1 MKSDLDKIIAE
12 QKPLKIVRGLIIT
25 QTTIKDDSEILYTID
40 RDNLLPLQEY
50 FKGIQADKTA
60 PDFNPDDTVNLSRL
74 KYKLNQNMIYF
85 MFKTAK
91 PGQVVRY
98 ENKDYPGAMYVGQ
111 AIESSTDHNGLL
123 FRRILQHY
131 NEFGDLW
138 DKVQF
143 VITEKDDW
151 NSAVIDRLE
160 TLFIDSHR
168 HAGQYAYLNSKQEG
182 EHDTKAIA
190 EEARCMSLV
199 TMKVPQL
206 LKAVD
211 NYAYFDDQDKN
222 LQNIY
227 LEGLVRIQQE
237 TIKKT
242 AVEAQKLAATSN
254 ITKQQAIQRVRQEIV
269 CEVNTPEKAVDACI
283 DTIDWSK
290 VDCTTTFV
298 NISCKDGQFI
308 RSLFQKLYILEKE
321 RGYFKRYGQD
331 EDKYIIDNIFRS
343 QLFAVTTTDQ
353 VVTASRINAYTVDGL
368 YERNKKSNE
377 VGHPVYL
384 IQDKNIVNNIR
395 YIPYLTELMSGTYGK
410 DQVFHWLSAIQ
421 KNRPDYMNGI
431 FKDANGAEVL
441 WWAIK
446 QNNRY
451 TGSFREIPY
460 LEVGNIINE
469 IMHMNIKQIERD
481 QLTKSFE
488 ERWIL
493 KPLGVTDRKQLTGQQ
508 IKAYFKRVYGYD
520 LDGTFNKPLTDT
532 TDIYKKAIELMH
544 KEKQQWLNR
553 ILAVELIRKEFEL
566 MKIDVVVGNPPY
578 QDGQKNIYTDFVD
591 LALKSGAS
599 DIAMISKNNWLRSDN
614 IDLQR
619 IRNRIVEAGLQRVIN
634 YPVNKEVFKTVQV
647 PVCIFKID
655 RGGKATR
662 TYFTEIKKKKTTSQY
677 MANLHGFPVIPST
690 MVEAEA
696 IADAIKF
703 MNKNLGSFNVHVLPD
718 EAYGINSNGLIGRDE
733 KTRLI
738 EMQDNKTADFN
749 VTLVYMNSATK
760 RPFFKYTKESEI
772 PRRQETIWHYKLIAG
787 HCLEDDGQVITSMFF
802 AQPGYIPCKSY
813 GTIFTS
819 PDKAEILKAYKLMQ
833 TKTFRYLVSVGGQS
847 GLKTISRL
855 TFRFV
860 PEIDL
865 SSANRHSIP
874 WDGTIDQIESR
885 IQELL
890 GLSDKAIA
898 EINKKIERKEK

>member
-12 QKPLKIVRGLIIT
+12 QKPLIVGGCLIL

-40 RDNLLPLQEY
+40 RDNLLPLQDF
-50 FKGIQADKTA
+50 FKDIKADKTA
-60 PDFNPDDTVNLSRL
+60 PDLNPDDKINLSRL

-91 PGQVVRY
+91 HGQVVRY
-98 ENKDYPGAMYVGQ
+98 ENKDYIGAMYVGQ
-111 AIESSTDHNGLL
+111 AIETSTDHNGPL
-123 FRRILQHY
+123 FKRILQHN

-143 VITEKDDW
+143 VVTEKDDW

-160 TLFIDSHR
+160 TLFIDSHK
-168 HAGQYAYLNSKQEG
+168 HAGQYAYLNDRQEG
-182 EHDTKAIA
+182 EHDTKEIA

-206 LKAVD
+206 LKAVG
-211 NYAYFDDQDKN
+211 NYAYFDDQDRN
-222 LQNIY
+222 LQNVY
-227 LEGLVRIQQE
+227 LESLIRIQEE

-242 AVEAQKLAATSN
+242 AAEAQKLAATIN

-283 DTIDWSK
+283 DTIDWDK
-290 VDCTTTFV
+290 VDQDTTFV

-321 RGYFKRYGQD
+321 RGYFRKYGQG

-353 VVTASRINAYTVDGL
+353 VVMTSRINAYTVDGL
-368 YERNKKSNE
+368 YSKQKSNQA
-377 VGHPVYL
+377 GHPVYL

-395 YIPYLTELMSGTYGK
+395 YIPYLTELLSGTYGK
-410 DQVFHWLSAIQ
+410 NQVSHWLSAIQ
-421 KNRPDYMNGI
+421 KNIPNYMNGI
-431 FKDANGAEVL
+431 FKDTTGAEIL
-441 WWAIK
+441 LWAIS
-446 QNNRY
+446 QNSKY
-451 TGSFREIPY
+451 TGSFRGIPY
-460 LEVGNIINE
+460 PE
-469 IMHMNIKQIERD
+469 IESIVEEILYMNPSQIERD
-481 QLTKSFE
+481 KLTRSFAI
-488 ERWIL
+488 RWIL

-532 TDIYKKAIELMH
+532 TDIYKKAIELIH
-544 KEKQQWLNR
+544 KERQQWLNR

-614 IDLQR
+614 YDLQS
-619 IRNRIVEAGLQRVIN
+619 IRNKIVDTGLSRVIN
-634 YPVNKEVFKTVQV
+634 YPVNKEIFKNVQV

-662 TYFTEIKKKKTTSQY
+662 TYFTEIKKKKTVSQY
-677 MANLHGFPVIPST
+677 TADIHGFPVIPST

-696 IADAIKF
+696 IADTVKF
-703 MNKNLGSFNVHVLPD
+703 MSKNLGSFNVHVLPD
-718 EAYGINSNGLIGRDE
+718 EAYGINSNGLMGRDE

-738 EMQDNKTADFN
+738 EMSDNKSADFN
-749 VTLVYMNSATK
+749 VTLIYMDSATK

-787 HCLEDDGQVITSMFF
+787 HCLEDDGQVVTSMFF
-802 AQPGYIPCKSY
+802 AQPGFIPCKSY

-819 PDKAEILKAYKLMQ
+819 PDKTEILKAYKLMQ

>member
-12 QKPLKIVRGLIIT
+12 QKPLIVGGCLIL

-40 RDNLLPLQEY
+40 RDNMLTLQDY
-50 FKGIQADKTA
+50 FEDIKADKTA
-60 PDFNPDDTVNLSRL
+60 PDLNPDGLPNLSRL
-74 KYKLNQNMIYF
+74 KYKMNQNMIYF
-85 MFKTAK
+85 MFKAAK
-91 PGQVVRY
+91 HGQVVRY
-98 ENKDYPGAMYVGQ
+98 ENKDYIGAMYVGQ
-111 AIESSTDHNGLL
+111 AIETSTDHNGPL
-123 FRRILQHY
+123 FKRILQHK

-138 DKVQF
+138 NKVQF
-143 VITEKDDW
+143 IVTEKDDW

-160 TLFIDSHR
+160 TLFIDSHK
-168 HAGQYAYLNSKQEG
+168 HAGQYAYLNGRQEG

-206 LKAVD
+206 LKAVG
-211 NYAYFDDQDKN
+211 NYAYFDDQDRN
-222 LQNIY
+222 LQNVY
-227 LEGLVRIQQE
+227 LESLIRIQEE

-242 AVEAQKLAATSN
+242 AAEAQKLAATSN

-290 VDCTTTFV
+290 VDHTTTFV

-321 RGYFKRYGQD
+321 RGYFRKYGQD
-331 EDKYIIDNIFRS
+331 EDRYIIDNIFRS

-353 VVTASRINAYTVDGL
+353 VITASRINAYTVDGL
-368 YERNKKSNE
+368 YSKQKSN
-377 VGHPVYL
+377 GASHPVYL

-410 DQVFHWLSAIQ
+410 SQVFHWLSAIQ
-421 KNRPDYMNGI
+421 SNRPDYMNGI
-431 FKDANGAEVL
+431 FKDADAIEVL

-446 QNNRY
+446 QNNKY

-460 LEVGNIINE
+460 LEVGNILDE
-469 IMHMNIKQIERD
+469 IVRMNVKQIERD
-481 QLTKSFE
+481 PLTKSFA

-508 IKAYFKRVYGYD
+508 IKTYFKSVYGYD
-520 LDGTFNKPLTDT
+520 LDGASNKPLTNQ
-532 TDIYKKAIELMH
+532 TDIYKKAIELIH

-578 QDGQKNIYTDFVD
+578 QDGQKNIYCDFID

-599 DIAMISKNNWLRSDN
+599 EIAMISKNNWLRSDN
-614 IDLQR
+614 CSLQG
-619 IRNRIVEAGLQRVIN
+619 IRNRIVETGLSRVIN
-634 YPVNKEVFKTVQV
+634 YPVNKEIFKNVQV
-647 PVCIFKID
+647 PVCIFKIN
-655 RGGKATR
+655 RGGKDAR
-662 TYFTEIKKKKTTSQY
+662 TYFTEINRKKTISEYT
-677 MANLHGFPVIPST
+677 AKLHGFPIIPST
-690 MVEAEA
+690 ITEAEA
-696 IADAIKF
+696 IADAVKF

-733 KTRLI
+733 RTRLI
-738 EMQDNKTADFN
+738 EMSDNKTADFN

-772 PRRQETIWHYKLIAG
+772 PRRQETVWHYKLIAG
-787 HCLEDDGQVITSMFF
+787 HCLEDDGQVVTSMFL
-802 AQPGYIPCKSY
+802 AQPGFIPCKSY

-819 PDKAEILKAYKLMQ
+819 PDKTEILKAYKLMQ

-865 SSANRHSIP
+865 SNANRHNIP

>member
-12 QKPLKIVRGLIIT
+12 QKPLIVGGCLIL

-40 RDNLLPLQEY
+40 RDSLLTLQDY
-50 FKGIQADKTA
+50 FEDIKADKTA
-60 PDFNPDDTVNLSRL
+60 PDLNSDGLPNLSRL
-74 KYKLNQNMIYF
+74 KYKMNQNMIYF
-85 MFKTAK
+85 MFKAAK
-91 PGQVVRY
+91 HGQVVRY
-98 ENKDYPGAMYVGQ
+98 ENKDYIGAMYVGQ
-111 AIESSTDHNGLL
+111 AIETSTDHNGPL
-123 FRRILQHY
+123 FKRILQHK

-138 DKVQF
+138 NKVQF
-143 VITEKDDW
+143 IVTEKDDW

-160 TLFIDSHR
+160 TLFIDSHK
-168 HAGQYAYLNSKQEG
+168 HAGQYAYLNSRQEG

-206 LKAVD
+206 LKAVG
-211 NYAYFDDQDKN
+211 NYAYFDDQDRN
-222 LQNIY
+222 LQNVY
-227 LEGLVRIQQE
+227 LESLIRIQEE
-237 TIKKT
+237 TIKK
-242 AVEAQKLAATSN
+242 AAAEAQKLAATSN

-290 VDCTTTFV
+290 VDHTTTFV

-321 RGYFKRYGQD
+321 RGYFRKYGQD
-331 EDKYIIDNIFRS
+331 EDRYIIDNIFRS

-353 VVTASRINAYTVDGL
+353 VITASRINAYTVDGL
-368 YERNKKSNE
+368 YNKQKSNGA
-377 VGHPVYL
+377 GHPVYL

-395 YIPYLTELMSGTYGK
+395 YIPYLTELLSGTYGK
-410 DQVFHWLSAIQ
+410 SQVFHWLSAIQ
-421 KNRPDYMNGI
+421 SNRPDYMNGI
-431 FKDANGAEVL
+431 FKDADAVEVL

-446 QNNRY
+446 QNNKY

-460 LEVGNIINE
+460 LEVGNILNE
-469 IMHMNIKQIERD
+469 IVHMNVKQIEQD
-481 QLTKSFE
+481 PLTKSFA
-488 ERWIL
+488 ERWML

-508 IKAYFKRVYGYD
+508 IKTYFKSVYGYD
-520 LDGTFNKPLTDT
+520 LDGASNKPLTNQ
-532 TDIYKKAIELMH
+532 TDIYKKAIELIH

-578 QDGQKNIYTDFVD
+578 QDGQKNIYCDFID

-599 DIAMISKNNWLRSDN
+599 EIAMISKNNWLRSDN
-614 IDLQR
+614 YSLQG
-619 IRNRIVEAGLQRVIN
+619 IRNRIVETGLSRVIN
-634 YPVNKEVFKTVQV
+634 YPVNKEIFKNVQV
-647 PVCIFKID
+647 PVCIFKIN
-655 RGGKATR
+655 RGGKDTR
-662 TYFTEIKKKKTTSQY
+662 TYFTEINRKKTISEYT
-677 MANLHGFPVIPST
+677 AKLHGFPIIPST
-690 MVEAEA
+690 IAEAEA
-696 IADAIKF
+696 IADAVKF

-733 KTRLI
+733 RTRLI
-738 EMQDNKTADFN
+738 EMSDNKTADFN

-787 HCLEDDGQVITSMFF
+787 HCLEDDGQVVTSMFL
-802 AQPGYIPCKSY
+802 AQPGFIPCKSY

-819 PDKAEILKAYKLMQ
+819 PDKTEILKAYKLMQ

-865 SSANRHSIP
+865 SSANRHNIP
-874 WDGTIDQIESR
+874 WDGTIDQIESQ
-885 IQELL
+885 IQNLL

>member
-12 QKPLKIVRGLIIT
+12 QKPLIVGGCLIL

-40 RDNLLPLQEY
+40 RDNLLTLQDY
-50 FKGIQADKTA
+50 FEDIKADKTA
-60 PDFNPDDTVNLSRL
+60 PDLNPDGLPNLSRL
-74 KYKLNQNMIYF
+74 KYKMNQNMIYF
-85 MFKTAK
+85 MFKAAK
-91 PGQVVRY
+91 HGQVVRY
-98 ENKDYPGAMYVGQ
+98 ENKDYIGAMYVGQ
-111 AIESSTDHNGLL
+111 AIETSSDHNGPL
-123 FRRILQHY
+123 FKRILQHY

-138 DKVQF
+138 DRVQF
-143 VITEKDDW
+143 IVTEKDDW

-160 TLFIDSHR
+160 TLFIDSHK
-168 HAGQYAYLNSKQEG
+168 HAGQYAYLNGRQEG

-206 LKAVD
+206 LKAVG
-211 NYAYFDDQDKN
+211 NYAYFDDQDRN
-222 LQNIY
+222 LQNVY
-227 LEGLVRIQQE
+227 LESLIRIQEE

-242 AVEAQKLAATSN
+242 AAEAQKLAATSN

-290 VDCTTTFV
+290 VDHTTTFV

-321 RGYFKRYGQD
+321 RGYFRKYGQD
-331 EDKYIIDNIFRS
+331 EDRYIIDNIFRS

-353 VVTASRINAYTVDGL
+353 VITASRINAYTVDGL
-368 YERNKKSNE
+368 YNKQKSNQ

-384 IQDKNIVNNIR
+384 IQDKNIVNNIK
-395 YIPYLTELMSGTYGK
+395 YIPYLTELLSGTYGK
-410 DQVFHWLSAIQ
+410 SQVSHWLSAIQ
-421 KNRPDYMNGI
+421 KNRPNYMNGI
-431 FKDANGAEVL
+431 FKDITGPEIL
-441 WWAIK
+441 LWAIS
-446 QNNRY
+446 QNSKY
-451 TGSFREIPY
+451 TGSFRGIPY
-460 LEVGNIINE
+460 PE
-469 IMHMNIKQIERD
+469 IESIVEEILYMNPSQIERD
-481 QLTKSFE
+481 KLTRSFAI
-488 ERWIL
+488 RWML
-493 KPLGVTDRKQLTGQQ
+493 KPLGVTDREQLTGQQ
-508 IKAYFKRVYGYD
+508 IKTYFKSVYGYD
-520 LDGTFNKPLTDT
+520 LDGTSNKPLTNQ
-532 TDIYKKAIELMH
+532 TDIYKKAIELIH
-544 KEKQQWLNR
+544 KERQQWLNK

-578 QDGQKNIYTDFVD
+578 QDGQKNIYTEFVD
-591 LALKSGAS
+591 LALKSGARE
-599 DIAMISKNNWLRSDN
+599 IAMISKNNWLRSDSY
-614 IDLQR
+614 DLQS
-619 IRNRIVEAGLQRVIN
+619 IRNMIVETGLSRVIN
-634 YPVNKEVFKTVQV
+634 YPVNKEIFKNVQV
-647 PVCIFKID
+647 PVCIFKIN
-655 RGGKATR
+655 RGGKDTR
-662 TYFTEIKKKKTTSQY
+662 TYFTEIKKKKTVSEYT
-677 MANLHGFPVIPST
+677 ANIHGFPVIPST
-690 MVEAEA
+690 MIEAEA
-696 IADAIKF
+696 IADVLKF
-703 MNKNLGSFNVHVLPD
+703 MNKNLGSFSVHVLPD

-738 EMQDNKTADFN
+738 EMSDNKTADFN

-787 HCLEDDGQVITSMFF
+787 HCLEDDGQVVTSMFL
-802 AQPGYIPCKSY
+802 AQPGFIPCKSY

-819 PDKAEILKAYKLMQ
+819 PDKTEILKAYKLMQ

-865 SSANRHSIP
+865 SSANRHNIP

-890 GLSDKAIA
+890 GLSNKAIA

>member
-12 QKPLKIVRGLIIT
+12 QKPLIVGGCLIL

-40 RDNLLPLQEY
+40 RDNLLPLQDF
-50 FKGIQADKTA
+50 FKNIEADKTA
-60 PDFNPDDTVNLSRL
+60 PDLNPDHTVNLSRL

-91 PGQVVRY
+91 HGQVVRY
-98 ENKDYPGAMYVGQ
+98 ENKDYIGAMYVGQ
-111 AIESSTDHNGLL
+111 AIETSSDHNGLL
-123 FRRILQHY
+123 FRRILQHN

-143 VITEKDDW
+143 IVTEKDDW

-160 TLFIDSHR
+160 TLFIDSHK
-168 HAGQYAYLNSKQEG
+168 HAGQYAYLNGRQEG

-206 LKAVD
+206 LKAVG
-211 NYAYFDDQDKN
+211 NYAYFDDQDRN
-222 LQNIY
+222 LQNVY
-227 LEGLVRIQQE
+227 LESLIRIQEE

-242 AVEAQKLAATSN
+242 AAEAQKLAATIN
-254 ITKQQAIQRVRQEIV
+254 ITKQQAIKRVRQEIV

-283 DTIDWSK
+283 DTIDWDK
-290 VDCTTTFV
+290 VDQDTTFV
-298 NISCKDGQFI
+298 NISCKDGQFV

-321 RGYFKRYGQD
+321 RGYFRKYGQD

-353 VVTASRINAYTVDGL
+353 VVTTSRINAYTVDGL
-368 YERNKKSNE
+368 YSKQKSNQA
-377 VGHPVYL
+377 VHPVYL

-395 YIPYLTELMSGTYGK
+395 YIPYLTELLSGTYGK
-410 DQVFHWLSAIQ
+410 NQVSHWLSAIQ
-421 KNRPDYMNGI
+421 KNRPNYMNGI
-431 FKDANGAEVL
+431 FKDTTGPEIL
-441 WWAIK
+441 LWAIS
-446 QNNRY
+446 QNSKY
-451 TGSFREIPY
+451 TGSFRGIPY
-460 LEVGNIINE
+460 PE
-469 IMHMNIKQIERD
+469 IESIVEEILYMNPSQIERD
-481 QLTKSFE
+481 KLTRSFAI
-488 ERWIL
+488 RWIL
-493 KPLGVTDRKQLTGQQ
+493 KPLGVTDRKQLTSQQ
-508 IKAYFKRVYGYD
+508 IKTYFKSVYGYS
-520 LDGTFNKPLTDT
+520 LDGTSSKPLTNQ
-532 TDIYKKAIELMH
+532 TDVYKKAIELIH
-544 KEKQQWLNR
+544 KERQQWLNK

-578 QDGQKNIYTDFVD
+578 QDGQKNIYTEFVD
-591 LALKSGAS
+591 LALKSGARE
-599 DIAMISKNNWLRSDN
+599 IAMISKNNWLRSDN
-614 IDLQR
+614 YDLQS
-619 IRNRIVEAGLQRVIN
+619 IRNKIVDTGLSRVIN
-634 YPVNKEVFKTVQV
+634 YPVNKEIFKNVQV

-662 TYFTEIKKKKTTSQY
+662 TYFTEIKKKKTVSQY
-677 MANLHGFPVIPST
+677 TADIHGFPIIPST
-690 MVEAEA
+690 MIEAEA
-696 IADAIKF
+696 IADTVKF
-703 MNKNLGSFNVHVLPD
+703 MSKNLGSFNVHVLPD
-718 EAYGINSNGLIGRDE
+718 EAYGINSNGLMGRDE

-738 EMQDNKTADFN
+738 EMSDNKSADFN
-749 VTLVYMNSATK
+749 VTLIYMDSTTK

-787 HCLEDDGQVITSMFF
+787 HCLEDDGQVVTSMFL
-802 AQPGYIPCKSY
+802 AQPGFIPCKSY

-819 PDKAEILKAYKLMQ
+819 PDKTEILKAYKLMQ

-865 SSANRHSIP
+865 SNENRHNIP
-874 WDGTIDQIESR
+874 WNGTIDQIESR
-885 IQELL
+885 IQNLL
-890 GLSDKAIA
+890 GLSDAAIA
-898 EINKKIERKEK
+898 EINKKIARKDK

>member
-12 QKPLKIVRGLIIT
+12 QKPLIVGGCLIL

-40 RDNLLPLQEY
+40 RDNLLTLQDY
-50 FKGIQADKTA
+50 FEDIKADKTA
-60 PDFNPDDTVNLSRL
+60 PDLNPDGLPNLSRL
-74 KYKLNQNMIYF
+74 KYKMNQNMIYF
-85 MFKTAK
+85 MFKAAK
-91 PGQVVRY
+91 HGQVVRY
-98 ENKDYPGAMYVGQ
+98 ENKDYIGAMYVGQ
-111 AIESSTDHNGLL
+111 AIETSSDHNGPL
-123 FRRILQHY
+123 FKRILQHY

-138 DKVQF
+138 DRVQF
-143 VITEKDDW
+143 IVTEKDDW

-160 TLFIDSHR
+160 TLFIDSHK
-168 HAGQYAYLNSKQEG
+168 HAGQYAYLNGRQEG

-206 LKAVD
+206 LKAVG
-211 NYAYFDDQDKN
+211 NYAYFDDQDRN
-222 LQNIY
+222 LQNVY
-227 LEGLVRIQQE
+227 LESLIRIQEE

-242 AVEAQKLAATSN
+242 AAEAQKLAATSN

-290 VDCTTTFV
+290 VDHTTTFV

-321 RGYFKRYGQD
+321 RGYFRKYGQD
-331 EDKYIIDNIFRS
+331 EDRYIIDNIFRS

-353 VVTASRINAYTVDGL
+353 VITASRINAYTVDGL
-368 YERNKKSNE
+368 YNKQKSNQ

-384 IQDKNIVNNIR
+384 IQDKNIVNNIK
-395 YIPYLTELMSGTYGK
+395 YIPYLTELLSGTYGK
-410 DQVFHWLSAIQ
+410 SQVSHWLSAIQ
-421 KNRPDYMNGI
+421 KNRPNYMNGI
-431 FKDANGAEVL
+431 FKDITGPEIL
-441 WWAIK
+441 LWAIS
-446 QNNRY
+446 QNSKY
-451 TGSFREIPY
+451 TGSFRGIPY
-460 LEVGNIINE
+460 PE
-469 IMHMNIKQIERD
+469 IESIVEEILYMNPSQIERD
-481 QLTKSFE
+481 KLTRSFAI
-488 ERWIL
+488 RWML
-493 KPLGVTDRKQLTGQQ
+493 KPLGVTDREQLTGQQ
-508 IKAYFKRVYGYD
+508 IKTYFKSVYGYD
-520 LDGTFNKPLTDT
+520 LDGTSNKPLTNQ
-532 TDIYKKAIELMH
+532 TDIYKKAIELIH
-544 KEKQQWLNR
+544 KERQQWLNK

-578 QDGQKNIYTDFVD
+578 QDGQKNIYTEFVD
-591 LALKSGAS
+591 LALKSGARE
-599 DIAMISKNNWLRSDN
+599 IAMISKNNWLRSDN
-614 IDLQR
+614 YDLQS
-619 IRNRIVEAGLQRVIN
+619 IRNMIVETGLSRVIN
-634 YPVNKEVFKTVQV
+634 YPVNKEIFKNVQV
-647 PVCIFKID
+647 PVCIFKIN
-655 RGGKATR
+655 RGGKDTR
-662 TYFTEIKKKKTTSQY
+662 TYFTEIKKKKTVSEYT
-677 MANLHGFPVIPST
+677 ANIHGFPVIPST
-690 MVEAEA
+690 MIEAEA
-696 IADAIKF
+696 IADVLKF
-703 MNKNLGSFNVHVLPD
+703 MNKNLGSFSVHVLPD

-738 EMQDNKTADFN
+738 EMSDNKTADFN

-787 HCLEDDGQVITSMFF
+787 HCLEDDGQVVTSMFL
-802 AQPGYIPCKSY
+802 AQPGFIPCKSY

-819 PDKAEILKAYKLMQ
+819 PDKTEILKAYKLMQ

-865 SSANRHSIP
+865 SSANRHNIP

-890 GLSDKAIA
+890 GLSNKAIA

>member
-1 MKSDLDKIIAE
+1 MKQSLDKIIAE
-12 QKPLKIVRGLIIT
+12 QKPLIVGGYLIL

-60 PDFNPDDTVNLSRL
+60 PDFNPDNKVNLSRL
-74 KYKLNQNMIYF
+74 KYKMNQNMVYF

-131 NEFGDLW
+131 KEFGDLW

-160 TLFIDSHR
+160 TLFIDSHK
-168 HAGQYAYLNSKQEG
+168 HAGQYAYLNGKQEG

-227 LEGLVRIQQE
+227 LESLIRIQEE

-242 AVEAQKLAATSN
+242 VAEAQKLVATSN

-290 VDCTTTFV
+290 VDHTTTFV

-321 RGYFKRYGQD
+321 RGYFRKYGQD
-331 EDKYIIDNIFRS
+331 EDRYIIDNIFRS

-353 VVTASRINAYTVDGL
+353 AVTASRINAYTVDGL
-368 YERNKKSNE
+368 YSKQKSNGTNGT
-377 VGHPVYL
+377 GHPVYL

-421 KNRPDYMNGI
+421 SNRPDYMNGI
-431 FKDANGAEVL
+431 FKDADAVEVL

-446 QNNRY
+446 QNNKY

-460 LEVGNIINE
+460 LEVGNILSE
-469 IMHMNIKQIERD
+469 IVRMNVKQIERD
-481 QLTKSFE
+481 PLTKSFA

-508 IKAYFKRVYGYD
+508 IKTYFKRVYGYD
-520 LDGTFNKPLTDT
+520 LDGTCNKPLTDT
-532 TDIYKKAIELMH
+532 TDIYKKAIELIH

-578 QDGQKNIYTDFVD
+578 QDEQQNIYCDFID

-599 DIAMISKNNWLRSDN
+599 EIAMISKNNWLRSGYR
-614 IDLQR
+614 DLEC
-619 IRNRIVEAGLQRVIN
+619 IRNRMVETGLQRVIN

-647 PVCIFKID
+647 PVCIFKVVRD
-655 RGGKATR
+655 KDVR
-662 TYFTEIKKKKTTSQY
+662 TYFTEIQKGKTVSEYT
-677 MANLHGFPVIPST
+677 AKLHGFPVIPST
-690 MVEAEA
+690 VVEAEA

-703 MNKNLGSFNVHVLPD
+703 MDKNLGSFNVHVLPD

-733 KTRLI
+733 KTRPI
-738 EMQDNKTADFN
+738 DAASQKTDEYN
-749 VTLVYMNSATK
+749 VTLVFVDNATR
-760 RPFFKYTKESEI
+760 RPFLRYTKESEI
-772 PRRQETIWHYKLIAG
+772 PRRQETIWHYKVIAG
-787 HCLEDDGQVITSMFF
+787 SRLEDKGQVVTSLYLVP
-802 AQPGYIPCKSY
+802 PGFIPCKSY
-813 GTIFTS
+813 GAIFTS
-819 PDKAEILKAYKLMQ
+819 SDEIEARKAYTLVR
-833 TKTFRYLVSVGGQS
+833 TKTFRYLISLGGQS
-847 GLKTISRL
+847 GKKSISRL

-865 SSANRHSIP
+865 SSANRHNIP
-874 WDGTIDQIESR
+874 WNGTIDQIESR

-898 EINKKIERKEK
+898 EINNKIERKEK

>member
-1 MKSDLDKIIAE
+1 MKQSLDQLIAE

-60 PDFNPDDTVNLSRL
+60 PDFNPDNKVNLSRL
-74 KYKLNQNMIYF
+74 KYKMNQNMVYF

-160 TLFIDSHR
+160 TLFIDSHK
-168 HAGQYAYLNSKQEG
+168 HAGQYAYLNGKQEG

-227 LEGLVRIQQE
+227 LESLIRIQEE

-242 AVEAQKLAATSN
+242 VAEAQKLAATSN

-290 VDCTTTFV
+290 VDHTTTFV

-321 RGYFKRYGQD
+321 RGYFRKYEQD
-331 EDKYIIDNIFRS
+331 EDRYIIDNIFRS

-353 VVTASRINAYTVDGL
+353 AVTASRINAYTVDGL
-368 YERNKKSNE
+368 YSKQKSNGT
-377 VGHPVYL
+377 GHPVYL

-421 KNRPDYMNGI
+421 SNRPDYMNGI
-431 FKDANGAEVL
+431 FKDADAVEVL

-446 QNNRY
+446 QNNKY
-451 TGSFREIPY
+451 TGSFRDIPY
-460 LEVGNIINE
+460 LEVGNILSE
-469 IMHMNIKQIERD
+469 IVRMNVKQIERD
-481 QLTKSFE
+481 PLTKSFA

-508 IKAYFKRVYGYD
+508 IKTYFKSAYGYD
-520 LDGTFNKPLTDT
+520 LDGMSNKPLTDT
-532 TDIYKKAIELMH
+532 TDIYKKAIELIH

-578 QDGQKNIYTDFVD
+578 QDGQKNIYCDFID

-599 DIAMISKNNWLRSDN
+599 EIAMISKNNWLRSDN
-614 IDLQR
+614 IDLQC
-619 IRNRIVEAGLQRVIN
+619 IRNRIVETGLQRVIN

-647 PVCIFKID
+647 PVCIFKIS
-655 RGGKATR
+655 RGGKDTR
-662 TYFTEIKKKKTTSQY
+662 TCFTEIKKKKTISQY
-677 MANLHGFPVIPST
+677 TANLHGFPVIPST

-696 IADAIKF
+696 IADVIKF
-703 MNKNLGSFNVHVLPD
+703 MDKNLGSFNVHVLPD

-749 VTLVYMNSATK
+749 VTLVYMNSVTK

-772 PRRQETIWHYKLIAG
+772 PRRQETIWHHKLIAG
-787 HCLEDDGQVITSMFF
+787 HCLEDDGQVITSMFL
-802 AQPGYIPCKSY
+802 AQPGFIPCKSY

-819 PDKAEILKAYKLMQ
+819 PDKTEILKAYKLMQ

-865 SSANRHSIP
+865 SSANRHNIP
-874 WDGTIDQIESR
+874 WNGTIDQIESR